1 MINFLKKH
9 LWVFVLIL
17 ALVLLPQAIN
27 IQSELNMRIIITGM
41 GVDLTDDGEYEVFA
55 QVVRPTAG
63 STGAGSNAS
72 IDIVS
77 AKGKNLS
84 DGIYKVSYLLGKTAG
99 LGHINCI
106 ILGKKLAESE
116 NVLSSLD
123 YFIRDGRVPNSAL
136 VLIAEDTA
144 KDTLNKTKNLDLST
158 AVGLQKLFL
167 YKQESLNGTMMQ
179 IESFMNNF
187 YNPSKSGLISEIVFE
202 ESSEEGGSKES
213 SGSSGGSSSDGSL
226 SGASESGGGSSQ
238 QGGKNSA
245 RIKYNN
251 ALYIFKNG
259 FKTGKIED
267 ENALVGVNLLN
278 PASKGGYIQID
289 GVKDQT
295 FDDASLGI
303 YMRDKK
309 VRWNV
314 CFDENGNPVCKVK
327 IKTRRN
333 EVVEILSDGEQN
345 QDKFLTQ
352 NLYLTEEVVSTLKG
366 KIKNCIIS
374 AFEEGKR
381 VNTDIFN
388 LGTKLYRK
396 SPKKWKEFLNS
407 MGSETDYITKL
418 NLQVEV
424 EIDKDF

>member
-1 MINFLKKH
+1 MITFFKKH

-17 ALVLLPQAIN
+17 TLVLLPQAIN

-106 ILGKKLAESE
+106 VIGKKLAESE

-136 VLIAEDTA
+136 VLIAENTA
-144 KDTLNKTKNLDLST
+144 KETLNKTKNLDLST

-187 YNPSKSGLISEIVFE
+187 YNPSKSGLISEISFE
-202 ESSEEGGSKES
+202 EEPKEEQSSSSGGSGGESSGGLLSSGSES
-213 SGSSGGSSSDGSL
+213 SGSSQ
-226 SGASESGGGSSQ
+226 GGGQ
-238 QGGKNSA
+238 NSA

-251 ALYIFKNG
+251 SLYMFKNG
-259 FKTGKIED
+259 YKTGKIED
-267 ENALVGVNLLN
+267 EKSLIGVNLLN
-278 PASKGGYIQID
+278 PSSKGGYIQID
-289 GVKDQT
+289 GVSDNIFK
-295 FDDASLGI
+295 DASLGI

-309 VRWNV
+309 VKWKV
-314 CFDENGNPVCKVK
+314 EFDENGNPICKVK
-327 IKTRRN
+327 IKTKRN
-333 EVVEILSDGEQN
+333 EVVEILTEDEQN
-345 QDKFLTQ
+345 KDKYLTQ
-352 NLYLTEEVVSTLKG
+352 NLYLTDSVVNTLKS
-366 KIKNCIIS
+366 KIEECIIS
-374 AFEEGKR
+374 AFEEGKN
-381 VNTDIFN
+381 VQTDIFN
-388 LGTKLYRK
+388 LGTRLYRS
-396 SPKKWKEFLNS
+396 SPKKWRNFLNS
-407 MGSETDYITKL
+407 LPEGQDYITKL